1 MAKQKPAKQQER
13 RELTGL
19 ERLGLRISSM
29 INAPKAQ
36 LERRVTIHRLD
47 TDTDEA
53 WDGVMELLA
62 ETDGLEMTFN
72 DDGSVSLRWHL
83 ESDEDH
89 QAGDGDVQALDE
101 PAEVEAPF

>member
-13 RELTGL
+13 RELTDL

-36 LERRVTIHRLD
+36 LERWVTIHRLD

-53 WDGVMELLA
+53 WGGVMELLR
-62 ETDGLEMTFN
+62 ETDGLEMAVIE
-72 DDGSVSLRWHL
+72 DGVVELRWHQQ
-83 ESDEDH
+83 SDDDH
-89 QAGDGDVQALDE
+89 YVGDGEIEA
-101 PAEVEAPF
+101 VEEEAVA

>member
-13 RELTGL
+13 RELTDL

-53 WDGVMELLA
+53 WDGVMELLK
-62 ETDGLEMTFN
+62 ETDGLEMA
-72 DDGSVSLRWHL
+72 DIEEGGVELRWHQQ
-83 ESDEDH
+83 SGDDH
-89 QAGDGDVQALDE
+89 QVEDGEIE
-101 PAEVEAPF
+101 PVEEGVEAF